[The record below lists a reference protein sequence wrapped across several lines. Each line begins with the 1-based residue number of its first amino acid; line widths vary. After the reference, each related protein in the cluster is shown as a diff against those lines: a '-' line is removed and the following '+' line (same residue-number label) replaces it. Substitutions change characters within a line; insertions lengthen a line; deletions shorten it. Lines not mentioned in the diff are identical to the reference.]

1 MRKGCKT
8 RCKSKKMRRTKL
20 RKTRRGGATTSA
32 DITNQSH
39 LNYQLDK
46 APYTV

>member
-8 RCKSKKMRRTKL
+8 RCKSKKMRKTKMHKS
-20 RKTRRGGATTSA
+20 RRRGGTHA
-32 DITNQSH
+32 DMINQSH

-46 APYTV
+46 APYMV